1 MKIREKTHRAAG
13 KVPLPDLMTGIGKRR
28 NLKGITERGCAFS
41 RLARIGVSCFALCA
55 LMIMMNGCSTGNMKQ
70 YIRPGTDIGSIKTIA
85 VLPFHNY
92 TTEKYAG
99 ENIRNKVSIEL
110 LSRGF
115 DIIEPGEIDMTLNEL
130 KIRSLDSLRSE
141 DIQNIGSM
149 VQADAVITGS
159 VEEFGMSTGI
169 TVSYPE
175 VSVYL
180 MMFDTPSGKVIWSL
194 WHTTG
199 GASFWTRHF
208 GAEGNTLYNA
218 AARVIREAF
227 DKLF

>member
-1 MKIREKTHRAAG
+1 MKILEKTHRAAG
-13 KVPLPDLMTGIGKRR
+13 TVPLPDPVPGIRKM
-28 NLKGITERGCAFS
+28 LKLKDVTERECAFS
-41 RLARIGVSCFALCA
+41 RLTRIGVSCLALFAF
-55 LMIMMNGCSTGNMKQ
+55 MIMMHGCSTGNMKQ
-70 YIRPGTDIGSIKTIA
+70 YIRPGADIGSIKTIA

-92 TTEKYAG
+92 TSEKHAD

-115 DIIEPGEIDMTLNEL
+115 DIIEPGEIVMTLNEL
-130 KIRSLDSLRSE
+130 KIRSLDSLRNE
-141 DIQNIGSM
+141 DIQNIGNM
-149 VQADAVITGS
+149 LQADAVITGS
-159 VEEFGMSTGI
+159 VEEFGISSGI

-175 VSVYL
+175 VSVHL
-180 MMFDTPSGKVIWSL
+180 MMFDTSSGRVIWSL

-227 DKLF
+227 DELF